1 MKLLPLGVDDTAPVH
16 ELPPTD
22 QPTAPAT
29 QLGTGGG
36 AQDAPLGPVQVPAEH
51 EYVADPRF
59 PFVEPTDALLPSEVS
74 GTVPEQM
81 VPPTDQLAVP
91 EAQELGGG
99 GGGVVQEAP
108 KGPLHDPEVQLKV
121 ADPVFPLEDVTLNE
135 PPLLTAPAAPEQLL
149 PPTDQL
155 NVPPEQPGA
164 AGAAHDGD
172 EGPIHDPA
180 EQLNDAEPLLPLLDV
195 TMTEPPLATDDAVPE
210 QLSAP
215 TDQASVPPLQPPGTQ
230 LGFDVDQD
238 PAVQVAVTLP
248 L

>member
-1 MKLLPLGVDDTAPVH
+1 MVD
-16 ELPPTD
+16 PTV
-22 QPTAPAT
+22 T
-29 QLGTGGG
+29 
-36 AQDAPLGPVQVPAEH
+36 
-51 EYVADPRF
+51 
-59 PFVEPTDALLPSEVS
+59 LLPSEVR
-74 GTVPEQM
+74 GTAPEHA

-108 KGPLHDPEVQLKV
+108 KGPLHEPELQLKV
-121 ADPVFPLEDVTLNE
+121 AEPMFPLVDVTLNE

-155 NVPPEQPGA
+155 RVPPEHPGT
-164 AGAAHDGD
+164 AGAAQEADD
-172 EGPIHDPA
+172 GPIHDPA
-180 EQLNDAEPLLPLLDV
+180 EQLNDADPLLPLLDV
-195 TMTEPPLATDDAVPE
+195 TTTEPPLATDEAVPE

-215 TDQASVPPLQPPGTQ
+215 TDHPSVPPLQPPGTQ

-248 L
+248 LYPGVDVPTICDAPLARLGRGNVQAPTTAVPDEQPEALQLTLGEAHAPLLQTALYDPL